1 MRGML
6 PMAEAG
12 DSGVARL
19 WSDRAAEERST
30 QLMLIGY
37 ALSDLAPAGFV
48 DPEDPLLRATPLPRP
63 LTTEAQTRSL
73 DWLRRAAL
81 GLLPRPVS
89 SSSPYEL
96 AADQT
101 PQEYILT
108 RPVGAVPYEVGVSPT
123 ANRLLANIASFSSAR
138 SAVTLLS
145 ESLRDADEVVRTVAA
160 AVLHSLGRTEE
171 ETVLVVLQ
179 TARRSLD
186 ATVSAIGS
194 VIFGT
199 STGPDE
205 IADDVDADHDDVADD
220 DNESPS
226 PGDNDDSWSCSVML
240 HGTFARLTSA
250 QKRWYAPSSPL
261 SKHVRSY
268 ASRNLYAGQDYPRW
282 TAGFSDAARAQG
294 TADLLKWCAQHGLN
308 AFDTVYA
315 HSHGGN
321 VILDAI
327 EQGLRVKLLVLLH
340 VPVIERST
348 RTWSTIEQNV
358 GRVLDLRT
366 GRDLVVAADR
376 LHRQV
381 NRLPLSENRLPQLP
395 WVHQP
400 QRSVLHLF
408 DTSHRRFIQLKTWHK
423 NAIANDVQSAWR
435 LA

>member
-1 MRGML
+1 
-6 PMAEAG
+6 MAEAD
-12 DSGVARL
+12 DSEVAKL

-37 ALSDLAPAGFV
+37 ALSGLAPAGFV

-73 DWLRRAAL
+73 DWLRQAAL

-89 SSSPYEL
+89 SGSPYNL

-101 PQEYILT
+101 PQEYILV
-108 RPVGAVPYEVGVSPT
+108 RPLGDNPSEFDIPPT
-123 ANRLLANIASFSSAR
+123 ANRLLGNIASFSSAR

-171 ETVLVVLQ
+171 EAVQVILQ
-179 TARRSLD
+179 TARRSSD
-186 ATVSAIGS
+186 ATASAIGS
-194 VIFGT
+194 VILGT
-199 STGPDE
+199 STGSDE
-205 IADDVDADHDDVADD
+205 TADDLNEERDDVADD
-220 DNESPS
+220 DNESPAS
-226 PGDNDDSWSCSVML
+226 GADNDSGSCSVML
-240 HGTFARLTSA
+240 HGTFARLTS
-250 QKRWYAPSSPL
+250 QQRRWYAPSSPL
-261 SKHVRSY
+261 SNHVRSH
-268 ASRNLYAGQDYPRW
+268 ASRDLYAGQDYPRW
-282 TAGFSDAARAQG
+282 AAGFSDAARAQG
-294 TADLLKWCAQHGLN
+294 TADLLKWCARHGLS
-308 AFDTVYA
+308 ALDTVYA

-321 VILDAI
+321 VVLDAI

-376 LHRQV
+376 LHRKA

-408 DTSHRRFIQLKTWHK
+408 DTSHRRFIQLKTWRR
-423 NAIANDVQSAWR
+423 NAIANDVRSAWL